1 MKIYMTMK
9 VEGFDGGWADAKVD
23 IDDNLLRFLIKTR
36 DHRRLGEFVAAEL
49 HSYLEAMVQKNIEM
63 GAIHTESKP

>member
-9 VEGFDGGWADAKVD
+9 VEDFGGGWADARVD
-23 IDDNLLRFLIKTR
+23 IDDNLLLFLVKTR
-36 DHRRLGEFVAAEL
+36 GQKRLGEFVAAEL